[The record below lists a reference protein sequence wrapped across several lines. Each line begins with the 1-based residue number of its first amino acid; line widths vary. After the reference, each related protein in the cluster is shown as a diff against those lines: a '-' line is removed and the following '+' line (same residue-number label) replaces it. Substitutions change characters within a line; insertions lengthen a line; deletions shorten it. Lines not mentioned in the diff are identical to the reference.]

1 MPTPETDNPQPES
14 TAVIA
19 TQGLVEE
26 IQELDLNAFADAP
39 SDDVESLVVEAPIN
53 IDEKLA
59 SKPELE
65 AQGPPT
71 LAKAAAKIITPIEAR
86 VRKLREKNPKIRAV
100 NSRKRQITF

>member
-19 TQGLVEE
+19 TLGSKTAAIEE
-26 IQELDLNAFADAP
+26 LGLNAFADAP

-59 SKPELE
+59 S
-65 AQGPPT
+65 
-71 LAKAAAKIITPIEAR
+71 
-86 VRKLREKNPKIRAV
+86 
-100 NSRKRQITF
+100 